1 MRSSLKE
8 HLKARERDERELEQW
23 YSMSEQIHP
32 AFGAEN
38 EVVDAR
44 DLAERLGSA
53 DELTTL
59 SPTACSHQL
68 TKVHSLPALREFLL
82 KYRDQAL
89 GPHEFRHI
97 YQAYNFATQNHIRE
111 LLELDKEL
119 AKNSMLNEFQLASRH
134 VGKRQLNRLRPLKDL
149 KLVQRYCEAV
159 NEGKAYGWHTL
170 VYGVVLAT
178 YSLPLRQGL
187 LHYGRQTLGGFVH
200 SASRALES
208 REEASLQLQVEI
220 YSSLP
225 PLIDETVRLNGS
237 PIRLLDA

>member
-1 MRSSLKE
+1 
-8 HLKARERDERELEQW
+8 
-23 YSMSEQIHP
+23 MSEQIHP
-32 AFGAEN
+32 AFNADTGA
-38 EVVDAR
+38 VDAR
-44 DLAERLGSA
+44 HLAERLGSA

-68 TKVHSLPALREFLL
+68 TKIHSLPALREFLL
-82 KYRDQAL
+82 NYRDQSLA
-89 GPHEFRHI
+89 PQEFRHI
-97 YQAYNFATQNHIRE
+97 YQAYNLAAQNHIRE

-119 AKNSMLNEFQLASRH
+119 AKSSVLNEFQIASRH
-134 VGKRQLNRLRPLKDL
+134 VGKRQLNRLRPMKDL
-149 KLVQRYCEAV
+149 KLVQRYCEVV
-159 NEGKAYGWHTL
+159 NEGKAFGWHTL

-200 SASRALES
+200 SASRALEI
-208 REEASLQLQVEI
+208 RDEASLLLQKEL

-237 PIRLLDA
+237 PIRLVGG